1 MNLLLSSAKKTLIFF
16 NPQFGQIQDF
26 SFRLRPCGY
35 HIYTSLGWEMSVYP
49 VPPQGK
55 AQFSPLDQ
63 QFLAVIARQGK
74 RQSRTQALL
83 GGCQGFRE
91 DRIGPGGKGDYFSES
106 ALSEGLQRSLNSKQ
120 MSSEEGP
127 KYFFFST

>member
-1 MNLLLSSAKKTLIFF
+1 
-16 NPQFGQIQDF
+16 
-26 SFRLRPCGY
+26 
-35 HIYTSLGWEMSVYP
+35 MSMYP
-49 VPPQGK
+49 VPPQAK

-106 ALSEGLQRSLNSKQ
+106 ALSEGLQRSLSSKQ

-127 KYFFFST
+127 KYFFFSTE